1 MEQENKIVEEVVKA
15 DLKELNVI
23 NISEALKE
31 VEKQKEI
38 IEDTYTY
45 DDLFITEKDTFEITI
60 QYHKSLNL
68 KELIVESVDEI
79 FDARREDIHSFKV
92 KFKYPSQ
99 RDQEII
105 TSSSFAKTLTNM
117 NVMEFIQLE
126 LVRINTLIRS
136 WTINKDLVTI
146 VEMDPK
152 IIKAICIKVRE
163 ELGMRGIV

>member
-1 MEQENKIVEEVVKA
+1 MEQENLESKVDVVEVVKT
-15 DLKELNVI
+15 DLNVI

-31 VEKQKEI
+31 IEKEKE
-38 IEDTYTY
+38 EYTY
-45 DDLFITEKDTFEITI
+45 DDIFVTEKDTFDVEIKYYKI
-60 QYHKSLNL
+60 A
-68 KELIVESVDEI
+68 KELMVESVDES
-79 FDARREDIHSFKV
+79 FDKTREDMHSFKV
-92 KFKYPSQ
+92 KLKYPSQ

-105 TSSSFAKTLTNM
+105 MSSSFAKTLTNM

-136 WTINKDLVTI
+136 WTIKKELSAI

-152 IIKAICIKVRE
+152 IIKAICIKVRD